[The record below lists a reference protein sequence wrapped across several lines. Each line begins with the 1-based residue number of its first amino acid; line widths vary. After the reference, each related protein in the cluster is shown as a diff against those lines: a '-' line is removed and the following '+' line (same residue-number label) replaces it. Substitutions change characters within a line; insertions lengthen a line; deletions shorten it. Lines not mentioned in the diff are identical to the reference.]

1 MAKLQKQFSIV
12 SQINYPYK
20 LVKQTIKNAKSKIED
35 NYGKEEIENLKT
47 ISLKDIHFKYS
58 DKKII
63 EKVSLEINNPQF
75 VGLYGKSG
83 IGKTTLVDIIS
94 GIIKP
99 DKGEVMINEINLNN
113 INKEKWRMK
122 IGYVPQ
128 DTILLND
135 TLYNN
140 VVLDNKNFKDDDVI
154 ECMHLA
160 GLSDFMLENEDF
172 LNISLGEGGRKV
184 SGGIRQRISLARA
197 LIRKPFLLILDEA
210 TSSLDDETEQKIIQ
224 TIKKL
229 KDKMTIIAISH
240 TRTIIKN
247 SNISYKLINGK
258 LISDKRVK
266 IIGAGSIGNHLSNA
280 CKVLGWKVDLCDS
293 DSKAL
298 ERTKKLIYPSRY
310 GKWDKEISLFNMKNV
325 PRGCYDVIFIG
336 TPPDTHVDLALRS
349 IEEKPKA
356 ICIEKPVCGPD
367 LKKLSNLLD
376 MLRKK

>member
-1 MAKLQKQFSIV
+1 MALIVTILLLVFFVFKFDVLKFEQIVVLSLLCVRGMGYMAKLQKQFSIV

-172 LNISLGEGGRKV
+172 FKYFPWRR
-184 SGGIRQRISLARA
+184 RQESFRR
-197 LIRKPFLLILDEA
+197 
-210 TSSLDDETEQKIIQ
+210 
-224 TIKKL
+224 
-229 KDKMTIIAISH
+229 
-240 TRTIIKN
+240 N
-247 SNISYKLINGK
+247 
-258 LISDKRVK
+258 
-266 IIGAGSIGNHLSNA
+266 
-280 CKVLGWKVDLCDS
+280 
-293 DSKAL
+293 
-298 ERTKKLIYPSRY
+298 
-310 GKWDKEISLFNMKNV
+310 
-325 PRGCYDVIFIG
+325 
-336 TPPDTHVDLALRS
+336 
-349 IEEKPKA
+349 
-356 ICIEKPVCGPD
+356 
-367 LKKLSNLLD
+367 
-376 MLRKK
+376 